1 MMSDHVPMRRR
12 ATRPGVVLAVA
23 GLGVFMAFLDA
34 TIVNV
39 AFPAISRS
47 FPDSSIAGLSWVLNV
62 YNIVFAAF
70 LVAAF
75 QSTRIASQKSDRRT
89 STKPSPSC

>member
-1 MMSDHVPMRRR
+1 MTGHRVPMRRR

-39 AFPAISRS
+39 
-47 FPDSSIAGLSWVLNV
+47 DG
-62 YNIVFAAF
+62 
-70 LVAAF
+70 
-75 QSTRIASQKSDRRT
+75 
-89 STKPSPSC
+89 